1 MVSKFQLVSSKM
13 LLENV
18 LELLVFRLPVDV
30 LEIEVEDVAIVV
42 TLGLE
47 MHVPKQLVKVIGV
60 EKLLRV

>member
-1 MVSKFQLVSSKM
+1 M
-13 LLENV
+13 
-18 LELLVFRLPVDV
+18 FRLPVDV